1 MATAEVVFTRNALPA
16 LIARLPGAVDAVLSA
31 GMERVAQYA
40 RENHPWQNQT
50 GQTEASIHMEQEG
63 PHEFACVAG
72 GAMIYLEWG
81 TVNMPPFPTMAPA
94 YDAVEPS
101 IEQALQGMG
110 NKFL

>member
-1 MATAEVVFTRNALPA
+1 MPTAEVVFTKNALPT

-31 GMERVAQYA
+31 GMERVAEYA
-40 RENHPWQNQT
+40 RQNHPWQNQT
-50 GQTEASIHMEQEG
+50 GQTEASIHMEQTG
-63 PHEFACVAG
+63 DHEFAAVAG